1 MSDVLGQV
9 SFDSEDLILVDS
21 LDQVIG
27 NASKKHVHLPGGQL
41 HRAFSIFLYANNQQ
55 VMLHKRSLDKPL
67 WPNFWTNSCCSHPRT
82 GESYEDAV
90 HRRLK
95 EELGVETPL
104 TRIYQFEYQAHF
116 GSIGSEHELC
126 SVYVGHLKEPV
137 DITPHPNEIS
147 QWGWFDLEDVDDW
160 IAKAPEEF
168 TPWFLM
174 EWRTLRDEH
183 SDKIAMLTSKHA
195 LVV

>member
-1 MSDVLGQV
+1 
-9 SFDSEDLILVDS
+9 
-21 LDQVIG
+21 
-27 NASKKHVHLPGGQL
+27 
-41 HRAFSIFLYANNQQ
+41 
-55 VMLHKRSLDKPL
+55 MLHKRSLEKPL

-95 EELGVETPL
+95 EELGIETPL

-126 SVYVGHLKEPV
+126 SVYVGYLKEPV
-137 DITPHPNEIS
+137 YITPHPNEIS

-183 SDKIAMLTSKHA
+183 SDKVAMLTSKRA

>member
-27 NASKKHVHLPGGQL
+27 NASKKQVHLPGGQL

-55 VMLHKRSLDKPL
+55 VMLHKRSLEKPL

-95 EELGVETPL
+95 EELGIETPL

-126 SVYVGHLKEPV
+126 TVYVGHLNEPV
-137 DITPHPNEIS
+137 GQLDQS
-147 QWGWFDLEDVDDW
+147 MSFV
-160 IAKAPEEF
+160 AS
-168 TPWFLM
+168 M
-174 EWRTLRDEH
+174 
-183 SDKIAMLTSKHA
+183 
-195 LVV
+195 